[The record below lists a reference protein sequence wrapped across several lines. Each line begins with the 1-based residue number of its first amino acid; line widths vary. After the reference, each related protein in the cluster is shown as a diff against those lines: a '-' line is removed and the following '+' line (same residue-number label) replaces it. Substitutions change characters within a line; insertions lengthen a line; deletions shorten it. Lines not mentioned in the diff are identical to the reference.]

1 MRQLD
6 HCVKALRFNGTKLR
20 VNNAKVKTVSVM
32 NGLAI
37 VSSDIGEIRLAVI
50 GVGESC
56 YKE

>member
-6 HCVKALRFNGTKLR
+6 HYVKALRFNGTKLR
-20 VNNAKVKTVSVM
+20 VNNPKVKTVSLM

-37 VSSDIGEIRLAVI
+37 VSSDTGEIRLAVN